1 MSIFIN
7 KDTRVIVQGGTGRE
21 GLFHTKAMLDYGTKV
36 VGAVTPGKGGQV
48 ILDRV
53 PVYNTVAEAVKA
65 TEANTSCIFVP
76 ARFAPEAM
84 VEAADGGIGLVVCI
98 TENVPTL
105 DMLEITPYF
114 ERKGIRLIGP
124 NCPGLIS
131 PGQAKVGIIPNHV
144 TMPGPVG
151 LVSRSGTLTYE
162 VIAALTARGIGQTTA
177 VGIGGDPVK
186 GTNFIDVL
194 ARFKNDPQTKYIV
207 IIGEIGGSDE
217 ERAAEYIAENVKQPV
232 IGFIAGQTAPPGRR
246 MGHAGAIISG
256 GEGRAEDKIRAFQT
270 AGIRVARHPD
280 EVAELVAQAVAESK

>member
-21 GLFHTKAMLDYGTKV
+21 GLFHTKAMVDYGTKV

-48 ILDRV
+48 ILDRI
-53 PVYNTVAEAVKA
+53 PVFNTVAEACKA
-65 TEANTSCIFVP
+65 TDANTSCIFVP

-84 VEAADGGIGLVVCI
+84 VEAADAGIDLVVCI

-186 GTNFIDVL
+186 GTNFIDCL
-194 ARFKNDPQTKYIV
+194 ARFKNDPETKYIV

-256 GEGRAEDKIRAFQT
+256 GEGRAEDKIRAFQK

-280 EVAELVAQAVAESK
+280 EVAELVAQVVAEQK

>member
-114 ERKGIRLIGP
+114 EGKGIRLIGP

-162 VIAALTARGIGQTTA
+162 VIAALTARGIAFLSLPTAERDTTPESMA
-177 VGIGGDPVK
+177 SVGEAMRAHVPGEAWEQVVQIHGGGEALK
-186 GTNFIDVL
+186 QAFGWQADVFAKL
-194 ARFKNDPQTKYIV
+194 LRVTR
-207 IIGEIGGSDE
+207 EGGVRSRHDEGPFSDE
-217 ERAAEYIAENVKQPV
+217 ALAAFL
-232 IGFIAGQTAPPGRR
+232 G
-246 MGHAGAIISG
+246 
-256 GEGRAEDKIRAFQT
+256 
-270 AGIRVARHPD
+270 
-280 EVAELVAQAVAESK
+280 